1 MKRKSDVVCFF
12 GESEVDSKKIYSVID
27 ELILCGAERFLFPAH
42 SFFCLDC
49 AKQVLLRKKKQ
60 KGNTADKI
68 RISAYIPYEAY
79 IDSQNEKFRNAYFDV
94 VEKCDDVIIFDDE
107 ESFVNADFS
116 ESILNRCSIAVFAEN
131 GAEYEKIYAKATG
144 IKIIGIR

>member
-1 MKRKSDVVCFF
+1 MNGKRDVVCFF
-12 GESEVDSKKIYSVID
+12 GNDVVDSKKIYKMID
-27 ELILCGAERFLFPAH
+27 ELILCGAESFLFSAH

-68 RISAYIPYEAY
+68 RISAFIPYESY
-79 IDSQNEKFRNAYFDV
+79 VNNKSEKFRNEYFEV
-94 VEKCDDVIIFDDE
+94 LGNCDDVIIYDRE
-107 ESFVNADFS
+107 ETFVNADFS
-116 ESILNRCSIAVFAEN
+116 ESILNRCSIVVCTEN
-131 GAEYEKIYAKATG
+131 GAEYEKIYAAASG

>member
-1 MKRKSDVVCFF
+1 MREKRDVVCFF
-12 GESEVDSKKIYSVID
+12 GNDDVDSKKIYSLID
-27 ELILCGAERFLFPAH
+27 ELILCGAESFLFPAH

-68 RISAYIPYEAY
+68 RLSAYIPYEAY
-79 IDSQNEKFRNAYFDV
+79 IDSQSEKFRNAYFEIL
-94 VEKCDDVIIFDDE
+94 EKCDDVIIFDDE

-116 ESILNRCSIAVFAEN
+116 ESILNRCSIVVCAEN
-131 GAEYEKIYAKATG
+131 GAEYEKLYAAASG